1 MVIDYQTFRS
11 NLRLLLLLLRV
22 GSAKVCS
29 MLLRCLDM
37 FVLGYSTLT
46 LSLVTLASSTLHL
59 HLLLIIKLLGHVHA
73 LVC

>member
-1 MVIDYQTFRS
+1 MVIDYQTFRLS
-11 NLRLLLLLLRV
+11 NLRLLLLLPVAPMIVLSR
-22 GSAKVCS
+22 
-29 MLLRCLDM
+29 LLRCLDM

-46 LSLVTLASSTLHL
+46 LSLVTLTTSTLHL